1 MGQTN
6 NGPLALV
13 LLVAS
18 LLVFLAMSA
27 VSVAEGESLTEP
39 LVEENTTFDINK
51 VKS

>member
-6 NGPLALV
+6 NGPLALI

-27 VSVAEGESLTEP
+27 VSVAEG
-39 LVEENTTFDINK
+39 NH
-51 VKS
+51 

>member
-6 NGPLALV
+6 NGPLALI

-27 VSVAEGESLTEP
+27 VSVAEGESPSAGKHYLRIEA
-39 LVEENTTFDINK
+39 LR
-51 VKS
+51 